1 MKKVCII
8 SSKFFPI
15 VGGGETHTFQIA
27 KALSE
32 KEFEV
37 TVITNDNGKLLPK
50 NLPFKIIRID
60 GFDDEHIDI
69 NTSIPSLYKILKNIN
84 PEIIHVHNYEPYLI
98 FSLFSESFKD
108 KKIILTIHNTPF
120 FPKRVFGTFKD
131 FDAEFAT
138 AKHLIDSGIQKHI
151 VVASNYYR
159 DSIKSIA
166 TTLQSIQLIS
176 YGVDFKLFDF
186 KLKSSFR
193 KRFKLLKNDILI
205 TCPSRIIVRK
215 GIKEAV
221 ECLSYLPNNF
231 KLFLPASFEPKDLS
245 YFQEIKRLINML
257 NLNDRVILANK
268 QYAHG
273 EMPNIYQASDV
284 VIMPSYYEGFGFAI
298 LEAMAMK
305 KPVVGTDVVGIN
317 ETIRNEVDGLLIPA
331 KDIKAL
337 SNAILRIVSDKLL
350 KDNLIRNAF
359 NKVQTSFELDKQ
371 VNQLIKLYEP

>member
-317 ETIRNEVDGLLIPA
+317 EAIRNEVDGLLIPA